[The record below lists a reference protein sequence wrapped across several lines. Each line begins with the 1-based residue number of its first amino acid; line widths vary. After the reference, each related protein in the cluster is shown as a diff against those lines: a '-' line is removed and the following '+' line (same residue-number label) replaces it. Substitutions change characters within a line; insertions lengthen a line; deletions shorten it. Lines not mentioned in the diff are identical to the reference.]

1 MRILQ
6 VLPTL
11 EEEASGPSYSVPRLA
26 EALADLDHDVSLLT
40 AGGQAVTPG
49 GRLDFQRYPRDLG
62 DVPILRELELS
73 HGLQL
78 ALRREAKGADII
90 HANGLWTAPT
100 LYPAWAARPAAA
112 TLVCS
117 PRGTLSPVALARST
131 YRKRLFW
138 LLAQRRAVAKASLI
152 HATSEQEYRDVRAFG
167 LRQPVVVIPN
177 GIDVP
182 DALPRRRRG
191 GPRRLLY
198 LGRLH
203 PIKGLEIL
211 LQAWAQVAAEFDDWE
226 LRLVGPGEE
235 AYVARLARLAADL
248 RLPRVAFAG
257 PSYGADKTGEY
268 QSAELYVLPSL
279 SENFGMSVAEA
290 LAHGVPVITTHRAPW
305 SGVEARDCGWW
316 VPGAPDPI
324 ASALRQALA
333 KGAPALA
340 QMGARGRDWML
351 ANYSWQSVAR
361 SMEQAYDWILHG
373 GAPPDTMYV
382 S

>member
-1 MRILQ
+1 MRIIQ

-26 EALADLDHDVSLLT
+26 EALAELGHDVSLMT

-49 GRLDFQRYPRDLG
+49 GRLDFQRYPRDFG
-62 DVPILRELELS
+62 NVPILRVLELS
-73 HGLQL
+73 HGLYG
-78 ALRREAKGADII
+78 ALRRQGTQVQII

-100 LYPAWAARPAAA
+100 LYPAWAARRSAAA
-112 TLVCS
+112 LVCS
-117 PRGTLSPVALARST
+117 PRGTLSPVALARSA

-138 LLAQRRAVAKASLI
+138 LFTQRKAVAKASLI
-152 HATSEQEYRDVRAFG
+152 HATSEQEYRDIRAFG

-182 DALPRRRRG
+182 ETPARRRRG
-191 GPRRLLY
+191 GRRRLLY

-203 PIKGLEIL
+203 PIKGLETL
-211 LQAWAQVAAEFDDWE
+211 LQAWAQVAAEFEDWE

-235 AYVARLARLAADL
+235 SYIARLARLAADL

-257 PSYGADKTGEY
+257 PSYGAEKTGEY

-290 LAHGVPVITTHRAPW
+290 LAHGLPVITTHGAPW

-316 VPGAPDPI
+316 VAGTTEAI
-324 ASALRQALA
+324 GGALREALG
-333 KGAPALA
+333 KSSPALA

-351 ANYSWQSVAR
+351 ANYSWQSVAQ
-361 SMEQAYDWILHG
+361 SMEQAYDWLLHG
-373 GAPPDTMYV
+373 GEPPDTMRV

>member
-1 MRILQ
+1 MKIIQ

-26 EALADLDHDVSLLT
+26 EALAERDHDVSLMT

-49 GRLDFQRYPRDLG
+49 GRLDFQRYPRDFG
-62 DVPILRELELS
+62 DVPILRVLELS
-73 HGLQL
+73 HGLYG
-78 ALRREAKGADII
+78 ALRRDAAQAQII

-100 LYPAWAARPAAA
+100 LYPAWAARRSAAI
-112 TLVCS
+112 LVCS
-117 PRGTLSPVALARST
+117 PRGTLSPVALVRSA
-131 YRKRLFW
+131 YRKRIFW
-138 LLAQRRAVAKASLI
+138 LLAQRGAVADAALL
-152 HATSEQEYRDVRAFG
+152 HATSEQEYRDIRAFG

-177 GIDVP
+177 GVDVP
-182 DALPRRRRG
+182 ETLARRRRG
-191 GPRRLLY
+191 GRRRLLY

-203 PIKGLEIL
+203 PIKGLETL
-211 LQAWAQVAAEFDDWE
+211 LQAWAQVAPEFDDWE

-235 AYVARLARLAADL
+235 AYVARLTRLAADL

-257 PSYGADKTGEY
+257 PSYGAEKTREY

-290 LAHGVPVITTHRAPW
+290 LAHGLPVITTHGAPW

-316 VPGAPDPI
+316 VPGATEAI
-324 ASALRQALA
+324 AWALRQALA
-333 KGAPALA
+333 KNPPALA

-351 ANYSWQSVAR
+351 ANYSWKSVAR
-361 SMEQAYDWILHG
+361 SMEQAYEWIRHG
-373 GAPPDTMYV
+373 GELPDTMYV